1 MILESGQGTGGGVSR
16 VYTYCL
22 QEVPGQVIGTVV
34 TCNGVHC
41 DNVTPGGGRE
51 DVGCGVG
58 YNMGN
63 IDNKV
68 GAILIS
74 TKRFIV
80 HSIRCFYRTWQ
91 MKIREKYFLLNVAQ
105 MLSKRILSLYSRKN
119 VPLGVRFKVL
129 L

>member
-1 MILESGQGTGGGVSR
+1 MILESGQGTGGWVSR

-58 YNMGN
+58 CNMGN

-68 GAILIS
+68 GAFPIS
-74 TKRFIV
+74 TKRFIGFIV
-80 HSIRCFYRTWQ
+80 RCFYR
-91 MKIREKYFLLNVAQ
+91 
-105 MLSKRILSLYSRKN
+105 S
-119 VPLGVRFKVL
+119 
-129 L
+129 

>member
-41 DNVTPGGGRE
+41 DNVTPGNGGRE

-58 YNMGN
+58 CNMGN

-74 TKRFIV
+74 TN
-80 HSIRCFYRTWQ
+80 
-91 MKIREKYFLLNVAQ
+91 FLL
-105 MLSKRILSLYSRKN
+105 
-119 VPLGVRFKVL
+119 L
-129 L
+129 LLKCYLKEY